1 MKYHGKPLL
10 LFMGCLV
17 LGLLFLFV
25 PSGMG
30 QNIYQPNSQSAPQ
43 KVQLE
48 IPPGWTVFQGQ
59 NGLIVPHPVG
69 WKIQDR
75 GGGAFVAFRPGPD
88 GGAMTVLYVQP
99 IAKIEGKAS
108 GVVRELGQIAPE
120 VFPGARA
127 TKTRVV
133 SNRPDV
139 AVAEFSFSPK
149 GTAFIGLSMCFKE
162 DPQGVLYAIAS
173 RPDIW
178 QREEPVMKQILMRFF
193 YAGGGTQAGSP
204 PIPPMVTWKD
214 PVEGAFTCPIPQGWN
229 VEGGLRR
236 FSVLDIRPEILV
248 TSPDNRILIR
258 RGDAFIPPMSLPT
271 QFGTQLG
278 IYEGRAQTSGEYM
291 TDLVM
296 RYLPSTV
303 FLANFYLPKR
313 VGPVSNVQARDL
325 PEISQQALGLAPGIV
340 RVDTGEITFDTQ
352 SEVGPRKGYGFAQT
366 MLYSSKWFV
375 MAFYGY
381 LAEAPAEPVA
391 QVILNRM
398 VTGFKR
404 DPNWEAMQMQ
414 AAVGAH
420 QIARKSQQDTF
431 DIINRTFENRS
442 RAQDRMYQNWSR
454 AYRGEVLIQDPTTGE
469 KFEVPSGSNYYFRV
483 GAGNQFIG
491 TETATSPYSPNHW
504 LQEMRIVN

>member
-1 MKYHGKPLL
+1 MKHHGEPSL
-10 LFMGCLV
+10 LFMGYLV
-17 LGLLFLFV
+17 LGLLFL
-25 PSGMG
+25 PPAMA
-30 QNIYQPNSQSAPQ
+30 QNIYQPNTQIAPQ

-69 WKIQDR
+69 WKVQDR
-75 GGGAFVAFRPGPD
+75 GSGAFGAFHPGPD
-88 GGAMTVLYVQP
+88 GGAISVLYVQP

-108 GVVRELGQIAPE
+108 GVVQGLGQIAPE
-120 VFPGARA
+120 LFPDARV

-149 GTAFIGLSMCFKE
+149 GAPFIGLSMCFKE

-173 RPDIW
+173 TPDIW
-178 QREEPVMKQILMRFF
+178 QREEPVMKQILTRFF
-193 YAGGGTQAGSP
+193 YAGKSPQAGNS
-204 PIPPMVTWKD
+204 PIPPMDTWKD
-214 PVEGAFTCPIPQGWN
+214 PVEGAFTCPTPQGWK

-236 FSVLDIRPEILV
+236 ISVLDIRPEILV
-248 TSPDNRILIR
+248 TSPDNRILVR

-271 QFGTQLG
+271 QLG
-278 IYEGRAQTSGEYM
+278 MQMGFNEGWSQTSGNYM
-291 TDLVM
+291 KDLIL

-303 FLANFYLPKR
+303 FLINFYLPQR
-313 VGPVSNVQARDL
+313 VGPVSNVQTRDF
-325 PEISQQALGLAPGIV
+325 PEISQQAMALAPGAV

-352 SEVGPRKGYGFAQT
+352 TEVGLRKGYGFAQT

-375 MAFYGY
+375 TAFYGY
-381 LAEAPAEPVA
+381 LAEASAEPVA
-391 QVILNRM
+391 QMILNSM
-398 VTGFKR
+398 VTGFKT

-454 AYRGEVLIQDPTTGE
+454 AYRGEVLIQDPSTGE
-469 KFEVPSGSNYYFRV
+469 KFEVPSGSNYYFRL
-483 GAGNQFIG
+483 GSENRFIG

-504 LQEMRIVN
+504 LQEMRKVD